1 MIPTFHIVRENGG
14 SYIDHEAENGQT
26 VGFVRCLA
34 KTCVFLGIPVNQVK
48 LRKEKNLHV

>member
-1 MIPTFHIVRENGG
+1 MIPHFIYCEKNGG

-34 KTCVFLGIPVNQVK
+34 KACVFLGIPVNQVK

>member
-1 MIPTFHIVRENGG
+1 MIPTFHIVQEKWP

-34 KTCVFLGIPVNQVK
+34 KACVFLGIPVNQVK